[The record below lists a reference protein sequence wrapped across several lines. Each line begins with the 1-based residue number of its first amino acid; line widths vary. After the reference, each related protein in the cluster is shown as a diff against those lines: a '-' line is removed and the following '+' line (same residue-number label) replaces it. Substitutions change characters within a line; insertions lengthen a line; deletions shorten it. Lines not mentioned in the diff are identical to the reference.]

1 MATTAREGENESVR
15 KMAGRGGVHSAS
27 SPSCVSRSL
36 DRTLSDAQDTCE
48 LKLSGRKLKD
58 YPKAAV
64 KYNLSDTVLAGK
76 TWRQDIVRSCC
87 LPLPTCTF
95 LSNTRHTH
103 THTYTHLGICAQGLN
118 TRTHKLISQRCV
130 RLVLEREI

>member
-1 MATTAREGENESVR
+1 MRQLG

-36 DRTLSDAQDTCE
+36 DRILSDAQDTCE

-58 YPKAAV
+58 YPKAAA

-76 TWRQDIVRSCC
+76 SRS
-87 LPLPTCTF
+87 TAA
-95 LSNTRHTH
+95 TH
-103 THTYTHLGICAQGLN
+103 RNIG
-118 TRTHKLISQRCV
+118 KES
-130 RLVLEREI
+130 

>member
-1 MATTAREGENESVR
+1 MHG
-15 KMAGRGGVHSAS
+15 AS

-58 YPKAAV
+58 YPKAAA

-76 TWRQDIVRSCC
+76 EVTPKLSHSVA
-87 LPLPTCTF
+87 LPSLRKLSHTLPDTLTDS
-95 LSNTRHTH
+95 LSLPGH
-103 THTYTHLGICAQGLN
+103 A
-118 TRTHKLISQRCV
+118 
-130 RLVLEREI
+130 